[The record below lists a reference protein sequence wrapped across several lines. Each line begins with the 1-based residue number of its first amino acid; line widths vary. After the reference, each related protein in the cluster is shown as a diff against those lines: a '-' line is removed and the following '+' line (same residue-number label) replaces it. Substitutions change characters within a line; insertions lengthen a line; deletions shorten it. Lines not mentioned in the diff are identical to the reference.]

1 MSHNGASSDRRRV
14 VIVGGGF
21 GGMEAARRLK
31 KANVQVTVVDRHNHL
46 LFQPLIYQVAA
57 GALSSGEVAAPLRHM
72 LKRQE
77 NATVLMAAVT
87 DVDVERRQVVLDRGE
102 RLDYDSLIVA
112 CGGETSY
119 FGHDEWQEVTCGLK
133 TLADAVDLR
142 DRIFGAFE
150 EAERAADP
158 ATHDE
163 WLTFVV
169 VGGGPTGVEI
179 SGQLAILSRHTMK
192 RDFRRIDPRAARV
205 ILLDAGERV
214 VAAFTEPTSAK
225 AAQELGDLGVNV
237 REHAMVTDIDSRGV
251 AVKIGDKTERIA
263 TRTVVWAAGVR
274 TAGIAEVLARAT
286 GASTDRAGHVEVN
299 PDLTL
304 PGHAEITVIGD
315 AAKLAGPDGKPLP
328 GLATVAIQ
336 QARHVA
342 QAIRDGHPGASEPF
356 KYFDK
361 GALAVVGRG
370 KAVCEVR
377 GHRLS
382 GLIAFLMYVGVHLFY
397 LGGVGG
403 RRISVGITAIGS
415 LFGAR
420 QSRVMDGELQSV
432 ERPLPASPPVTQP
445 TPSQPKPSGTVT

>member
-1 MSHNGASSDRRRV
+1 MSHNGARGERHRV

-21 GGMEAARRLK
+21 GGMEAAKRLK
-31 KANVQVTVVDRHNHL
+31 KADVDVTVVDRHNHL

-57 GALSSGEVAAPLRHM
+57 GALASGQVAAPQRHM
-72 LKRQE
+72 LKRQA

-87 DVDVERRQVVLDRGE
+87 DIDVERRQVVLDRSE
-102 RLDYDSLIVA
+102 RLDYDRLILA
-112 CGGETSY
+112 CGAETSY
-119 FGHDEWQEVTCGLK
+119 FGHDQWQEVTCGLK
-133 TLADAVDLR
+133 TLEDAVDLR

-158 ATHDE
+158 AARDE

-179 SGQLAILSRHTMK
+179 SGQLAILSRHTMT

-205 ILLDAGERV
+205 ILLDAGERL
-214 VAAFTEPTSAK
+214 VAAFSEPTSAK
-225 AAQELGDLGVNV
+225 AAKELGDLGVTV
-237 REHAMVTDIDSRGV
+237 REHAMVTDIDARGV
-251 AVKIGDKTERIA
+251 TVKSGDTTERLA

-286 GASTDRAGHVEVN
+286 GASTDRAGHIEVN

-304 PGHAEITVIGD
+304 PGHPEISVIGD

-336 QARHVA
+336 QARHA
-342 QAIRDGHPGASEPF
+342 AEAIRQGEPGASKPF

-382 GLIAFLMYVGVHLFY
+382 GLIAFLMYIAVHLFY
-397 LGGVGG
+397 LGGIGG
-403 RRISVGITAIGS
+403 RRLSVGVAALGS
-415 LFGAR
+415 MFGAR
-420 QSRVMDGELQSV
+420 ESRVMDGELESV
-432 ERPLPASPPVTQP
+432 ERPMPAQMPVPGASSTAR
-445 TPSQPKPSGTVT
+445 